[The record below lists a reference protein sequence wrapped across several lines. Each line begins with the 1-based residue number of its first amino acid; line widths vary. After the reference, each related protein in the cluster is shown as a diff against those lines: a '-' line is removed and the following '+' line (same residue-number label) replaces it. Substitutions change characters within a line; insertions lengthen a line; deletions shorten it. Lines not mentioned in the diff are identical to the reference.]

1 MRPDPS
7 EAQAPPLGSD
17 LLKQISESGQI
28 RNFPARAIILNEG
41 DPGDSLYIIISGKV
55 KAYSVSPTGKEVVF
69 NILGAGEYLGELA
82 LDGGLRSASVMTL
95 EPTTCSVVQGD
106 SLRKFVAQH
115 PDFALNLI
123 QKLIRLVRRST
134 ENVKGLALEDVYSRV
149 VRLLLAHASTVDG
162 QLVVRERLTQ
172 QDIADRV
179 GSSRE
184 MVSRVFKELTR
195 GNYITVDG
203 KQIFILKRPPPAW

>member
-1 MRPDPS
+1 MPPDPS
-7 EAQAPPLGSD
+7 EAPATPLDSD
-17 LLKQISESGQI
+17 LLRKISGTGQI

-41 DPGDSLYIIISGKV
+41 DPGDSLYIILSGKV
-55 KAYSVSPTGKEVVF
+55 KAYSVSPGGKEVVF

-82 LDGGLRSASVMTL
+82 LDGGVRSASVMTL
-95 EPTTCSVVQGD
+95 EPTTCSVVQGE
-106 SLRKFVAQH
+106 SLRKFVSQH

-123 QKLIRLVRRST
+123 KKLIRLVRHST
-134 ENVKGLALEDVYSRV
+134 ENVKGLALEDVYGRV
-149 VRLLLAHASTVDG
+149 VRLLLAHAVTVDG

-184 MVSRVFKELTR
+184 MVSRVFKELQR

-203 KQIFILKRPPPAW
+203 KQIFFLKRPPAAW